1 MLNRL
6 CIIPIFIVVL
16 LTAALSA
23 HAADF
28 CEKKTELYNRWSF
41 SPGRAITESTD
52 YIFYGD
58 GDIVSVMDKNTLAPV
73 SSIHIEVSE
82 GITGIDYNNGYL
94 FVTTGFNGL
103 QSIQVESDGTL
114 TLGSPLA
121 IKSTVDDDVS
131 IYTRGVH
138 VSGSYA
144 FLGIAEVTSEGNIN
158 LGVQVVD
165 ISNPGSPAIP
175 APDPAYPDDPFGGRG
190 ELVGTENIPYGR
202 AETLG
207 IRVSGNYA
215 YVVDW
220 LNGLQIFNIENKK
233 KPLFVGLAIAPD
245 ARDAQIVGDYAFVA
259 CANYGLIVVNISN
272 PESTDNPINQRPTLQ
287 CLYDWEETFARSV
300 FISGDY
306 AYMADNYDRLQV
318 VDISGDLDEIFA
330 TSNYRDN
337 PQYGEQFLVGSLST
351 GLSGPYSVLVSDS
364 FAYVAEF
371 ETGLH
376 KIDVSDPTSP
386 SSTSLTFDK
395 TAVADSFYLYNFN
408 DTNYAYMVNSNGA
421 DEGLRILQFD
431 ISLAMRLTAFIET
444 PGEAQGVYVKSETND
459 NGSVSLYAYIAD
471 GTNGLQI
478 IDVTSSSV
486 PVMKGVYT
494 GANQA
499 REVYVRGNYA
509 YVADGTNGLRIINI
523 TDKDSPRLTGTLPT
537 TEARDIIVPTGD
549 YAYVADGTGGLV
561 IVDIS
566 ERSSP
571 VEAATIN
578 TPGEAN
584 AVYIYGNY
592 AFVADGSEGLQ
603 VISLDESNSSEYHTI
618 VGAIATDA
626 GEAQGIYVVD
636 NYAHVADG
644 TKGFQ
649 TFDVS
654 NPSSPVKIYS
664 DIDCDDDGI
673 PNEKGWF
680 WNTKGYAKDLVI
692 DDEGEYVIVADGPG
706 GLSLFRL
713 TDEDADLDDA
723 TIEPSEGVDDCFIS
737 SVSGEP
743 NRIVYIF
750 YYILLLMGLAV
761 LIEFLFTK
769 IKHINS

>member
-1 MLNRL
+1 MKN
-6 CIIPIFIVVL
+6 IICTTLMVIAVFIS
-16 LTAALSA
+16 AANSS

-41 SPGRAITESTD
+41 SPARAITESTD

-58 GDIVSVMDKNTLAPV
+58 GDIVSVMDKNTLSYV
-73 SSIHIEVSE
+73 SSMHIDVSE
-82 GITGIDYNNGYL
+82 GITGIDYSNGYL

-121 IKSTVDDDVS
+121 IQSTVDDDTN
-131 IYTRGVH
+131 IYARGVD

-144 FLGIAEVTSEGNIN
+144 YVGIAEVTSEGNIN
-158 LGVQVVD
+158 IGVQVVD
-165 ISNPGSPAIP
+165 IINPGSPAIP
-175 APDPAYPDDPFGGRG
+175 DPDPDYSDDDFGGRG

-220 LNGLQIFNIENKK
+220 ISGLQVFNIENKK

-259 CANYGLIVVNISN
+259 CANYGLIVVNISD
-272 PESTDNPINQRPTLQ
+272 PESEDEPLNQRPTLQ
-287 CLYDWEETFARSV
+287 CLYSYDAAFAKSV
-300 FISGDY
+300 FVSGDY
-306 AYMADNYDRLQV
+306 AYIADNYDKLQI
-318 VDISGDLDEIFA
+318 VDISGDLDEKFS
-330 TSNYRDN
+330 TSNTTDD
-337 PQYGEQFLVGSLST
+337 PTYGEQFLVGSLT
-351 GLSGPYSVLVSDS
+351 TELSGPYSVFVSGD

-395 TAVADSFYLYNFN
+395 TAVADGFFLYNFN
-408 DTNYAYMVNSNGA
+408 DINYAYMVNSNGP

-431 ISLAMRLTAFIET
+431 VSLAMRLTSFIET
-444 PGEAQGVYVKSETND
+444 PGEAQGVYVKEETND
-459 NGSVSLYAYIAD
+459 NDSVSLYAYVAD

-478 IDVTSSSV
+478 IDVTSSSN
-486 PVMKGVYT
+486 PVMKGAYT

-499 REVYVRGNYA
+499 KDVFVTGNYA
-509 YVADGTNGLRIINI
+509 YVADGSNGLRIIRI
-523 TDKDSPRLTGTLPT
+523 TDKDTPRLTGTLPT
-537 TEARDIIVPTGD
+537 TDAQDVIVPTGD
-549 YAYVADGTGGLV
+549 YAYVADGAAGLV

-566 ERSSP
+566 DRSNP

-592 AFVADGSEGLQ
+592 AFVADGSAGLQ
-603 VISLDESNSSEYHTI
+603 VISLDETNSSEHHTI
-618 VGAIATDA
+618 VGSIDTDDN
-626 GEAQGIYVVD
+626 AQGIYVVD

-644 TKGFQ
+644 ASGFQ
-649 TFDVS
+649 SFDVS

-664 DIDCDDDGI
+664 NIDCDGDGI

-680 WNTKGYAKDLVI
+680 WDTKGYAEDLVI

-713 TDEDADLDDA
+713 TDEDADLNDA
-723 TIEPSEGVDDCFIS
+723 TIDPSEGADDCFITAA
-737 SVSGEP
+737 SGGS
-743 NRIVYIF
+743 NAIIFTIF
-750 YYILLLMGLAV
+750 YYILLLTGLSV
-761 LIEFLFTK
+761 LIEILFNK
-769 IKHINS
+769 VKHSNS